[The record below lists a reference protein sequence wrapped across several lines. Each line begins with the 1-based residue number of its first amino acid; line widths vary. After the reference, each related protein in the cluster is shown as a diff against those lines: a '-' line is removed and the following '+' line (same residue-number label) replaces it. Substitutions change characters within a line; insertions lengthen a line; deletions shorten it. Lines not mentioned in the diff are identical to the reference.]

1 MSQRCIRSAGTQR
14 GVTLIELM
22 VAMVLGLIVLGAV
35 ATVFLSNSRTY
46 AATESLG
53 RFQENARV
61 AFELMARDVR
71 EAAGNPCARNL
82 PVYNVLKSPGSTWY
96 TDFTAGVRG
105 YAGTAAFPDAA
116 FGTSEAQRIAG
127 TDAVELKSAVADGVT
142 IVSHDPSS
150 AQFKLSTV
158 NHGLSDGDLAL
169 ACDFAEAAIFQVT
182 NAQPGINDEIVHNIG
197 LGTPGNCSKGL
208 GWSATQNCST
218 NGNSYAF
225 GCYMGAW
232 ESGDCDDE
240 NPKDGQPDRWP
251 ATIAKLRMSRW
262 YIGAN
267 ARGGR
272 SLYRSSLR
280 NAAGVLGVQSDE
292 VAEGVQDM
300 QLSYLVEG
308 ASQYVEAASVA
319 AGDWTSNRV
328 TAMRI
333 DLTLVGNEPV
343 GTDGS
348 PLQRRL
354 THVVTI
360 RNRNR

>member
-1 MSQRCIRSAGTQR
+1 MSRRCHANYSQS
-14 GVTLIELM
+14 GVTLVELM
-22 VAMVLGLIVLGAV
+22 VALVLGLIVLGAV
-35 ATVFLSNSRTY
+35 TTVFLSNSRTY

-71 EAAGNPCARNL
+71 EAAGNPCSRNL
-82 PVYNVLKSPGSTWY
+82 PVYNVLNAPGSVWY

-105 YAGTAAFPDAA
+105 YPGTVAFPDAA
-116 FGTSEAQRIAG
+116 FGTGAGQRIAG
-127 TDAVELKSAVADGVT
+127 TDAVELKSAVADGVA
-142 IVSHDPSS
+142 IVSHDPNS
-150 AQFKLSTV
+150 AQFKLSTA

-169 ACDFAEAAIFQVT
+169 ACDFGQAAIFQVT
-182 NAQPGINDEIVHNIG
+182 NAQPGINDTLVHNNG
-197 LGTPGNCSKGL
+197 VGTPGNCSKGL
-208 GWSATQNCST
+208 GWSATQNCSA

-232 ESGDCDDE
+232 ETGDCADE
-240 NPKDGQPDRWP
+240 NPKDGEPDRWP
-251 ATIAKLRMSRW
+251 ATIARLRMSRW

-267 ARGGR
+267 TRGGR

-280 NAAGVLGVQSDE
+280 NTGGVLGIQQDE
-292 VAEGVQDM
+292 ITEGVRDM
-300 QLSYLVEG
+300 ELTYLVDG
-308 ASQYVEAASVA
+308 AAQYVDASSVA
-319 AGDWTSNRV
+319 ASDWTSNNV
-328 TAMRI
+328 IAMRI
-333 DLTLVGNEPV
+333 DLTLIGNEPV

-354 THVVTI
+354 IHVVTI

>member
-1 MSQRCIRSAGTQR
+1 MNKRCVASSAQR
-14 GVTLIELM
+14 GVTLVELM
-22 VAMVLGLIVLGAV
+22 VGMVLGLIVLGAV
-35 ATVFLSNSRTY
+35 TTVFLSNSRTY

-71 EAAGNPCARNL
+71 EAAGNPCSRNL
-82 PVYNVLKSPGSTWY
+82 PIYNVLNAPASAWY
-96 TDFTAGVRG
+96 TEFTAGVLG
-105 YAGTAAFPDAA
+105 YAGSDAFPDAA
-116 FGTSEAQRIAG
+116 FGTGVAQRIAG
-127 TDAVELKSAVADGVT
+127 TDAVELKSAVADGVA

-150 AQFKLSTV
+150 AQFKLSTQ

-169 ACDFAEAAIFQVT
+169 ACDFGQAAVFQVT
-182 NAQPGINDEIVHNIG
+182 NAQPGINDTVVHNKG
-197 LGTPGNCSKGL
+197 GSTPGNCSKGL

-232 ESGDCDDE
+232 EAGDCDDE
-240 NPKDGQPDRWP
+240 NPKDGAPDRWP
-251 ATIAKLRMSRW
+251 ATIARLRMSRW

-280 NAAGVLGVQSDE
+280 NTAGVLAVQRDE
-292 VAEGVQDM
+292 ITEGVQGM
-300 QLSYLVEG
+300 ELTYLVDG
-308 ASQYVEAASVA
+308 AGQYVDAASVA
-319 AGDWTSNRV
+319 ADDWMSNRV
-328 TAMRI
+328 VAIRI
-333 DLTLVGNEPV
+333 DLALIGNEPV

-348 PLQRRL
+348 PLRRRL